1 MSTGESHIAS
11 TQRAIA
17 INLQVIEFL
26 RSGGEIQQ
34 IPTGVSGEQLRLT
47 KSESGLK
54 VYADKKHQLREIN
67 ARRVCKND
75 RKAK

>member
-1 MSTGESHIAS
+1 MSIGESHIAS

-17 INLQVIEFL
+17 VNMQVIEYL
-26 RSGGEIQQ
+26 QNGGEIQQ
-34 IPTGVSGEQLRLT
+34 IPPGVSGEQLRLT
-47 KSESGLK
+47 KSASGLK
-54 VYADKKHQLREIN
+54 VWADPKHQLREIN

>member
-1 MSTGESHIAS
+1 MSIGESHIAS

-17 INLQVIEFL
+17 VNMQVIEYL
-26 RSGGEIQQ
+26 QNGGEIEH
-34 IPTGVSGEQLRLT
+34 IPMGVSGEQLRLT
-47 KSESGLK
+47 KSASGLK

-75 RKAK
+75 RKNT